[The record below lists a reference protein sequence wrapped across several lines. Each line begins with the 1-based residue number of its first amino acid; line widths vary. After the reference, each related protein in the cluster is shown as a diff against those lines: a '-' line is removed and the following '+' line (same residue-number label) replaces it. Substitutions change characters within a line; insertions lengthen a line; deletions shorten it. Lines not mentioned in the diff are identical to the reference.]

1 MPRKKTKKTVAKKTV
16 DVKKKSNKKVVKKF
30 HERKEFQPVRKIL
43 LPHTIN
49 KRQVFLTQ
57 FKHTKY
63 EFNDIKQ
70 FASKLK
76 DELKKS
82 GQVHS
87 MQVSFGFNSGKHYSG
102 KWSLIDE
109 DLDIRDFRNLYND
122 DDAVITSF
130 SIFIS

>member
-1 MPRKKTKKTVAKKTV
+1 MPRKKTAKKTVAKK
-16 DVKKKSNKKVVKKF
+16 KLKF

-57 FKHTKY
+57 FKHNKY
-63 EFNDIKQ
+63 EFNEINE

-82 GQVHS
+82 GQIHS
-87 MQVSFGFNSGKHYSG
+87 MQVSFGFDSGKHYSG
-102 KWSLIDE
+102 KWSMIDDE
-109 DLDIRDFRNLYND
+109 LDIRDFRNLYDD